1 MPAWRFTLVRC
12 CSSLQASISHDLTAK
27 PDSATS
33 VTRIGS
39 CNCLSL
45 MVTSDRSHKGLS
57 PSITAPCPSQPR
69 SRLRLAPSG
78 LRLRTSLP
86 CLRLRLLARRTQGH
100 TKAVVV
106 DAVRR
111 LEPVAVRRTTN
122 PGGADPTAATDHAV
136 RARCGAR
143 GVGHGTTR
151 VISMPILTPLPNI
164 AVHVMHVMQPQ
175 TFGFLPPTGWLTL
188 PTLAQNQP
196 EVARNQA

>member
-1 MPAWRFTLVRC
+1 MACRRQNIARQET
-12 CSSLQASISHDLTAK
+12 
-27 PDSATS
+27 
-33 VTRIGS
+33 
-39 CNCLSL
+39 N
-45 MVTSDRSHKGLS
+45 GLS
-57 PSITAPCPSQPR
+57 NSRQSGEHVLETRHPLRRTASASGVNYATQPR